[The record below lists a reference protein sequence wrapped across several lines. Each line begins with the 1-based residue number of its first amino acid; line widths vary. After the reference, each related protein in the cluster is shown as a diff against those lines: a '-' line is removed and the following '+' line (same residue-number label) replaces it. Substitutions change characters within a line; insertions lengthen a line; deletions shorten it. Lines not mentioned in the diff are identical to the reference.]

1 MLPQFYYFSCTIL
14 YTLLQASSCQ
24 QGKSPWDHK
33 VLELHLATKIHPT
46 NTCLVSRFK
55 IFSQDEFLW
64 SFMTTYT
71 IILNLQVKMYLL
83 FLNFLGMPT
92 EMHVQDTVLI
102 TYFGFLLPQRSLIL
116 YILQLCIY
124 TESFLKG
131 S

>member
-1 MLPQFYYFSCTIL
+1 
-14 YTLLQASSCQ
+14 
-24 QGKSPWDHK
+24 
-33 VLELHLATKIHPT
+33 
-46 NTCLVSRFK
+46 
-55 IFSQDEFLW
+55 
-64 SFMTTYT
+64 MTTYT